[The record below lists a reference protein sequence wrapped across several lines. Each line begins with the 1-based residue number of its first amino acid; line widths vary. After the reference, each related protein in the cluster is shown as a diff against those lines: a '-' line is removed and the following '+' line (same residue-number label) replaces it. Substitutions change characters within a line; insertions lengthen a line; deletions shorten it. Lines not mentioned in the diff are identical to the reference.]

1 MKILVVDDEL
11 RIASSIKQGLEQAG
25 YAVDLAHDGE
35 DGYNA
40 AMADE
45 YDAVLLDVMMPVL
58 NGYEVVRKLRAQGNH
73 VPVLMLTAKD
83 QERDIVAGL
92 DYGADDY
99 LSKPFAFEV
108 LLARLRALLRRPQES
123 LDTVLRVADVE
134 LDIAKRQVTRA
145 GTLVPLS
152 SKEFAILEYLMRHKN
167 QILSKNNI
175 MTHVWDFDAD
185 ILPNNVEVF
194 INYIRSKLDKPFAP
208 ARPIIQTVRGFGYS
222 VRDDT
227 T

>member
-73 VPVLMLTAKD
+73 VPVLMLTVD
-83 QERDIVAGL
+83 
-92 DYGADDY
+92 
-99 LSKPFAFEV
+99 
-108 LLARLRALLRRPQES
+108 
-123 LDTVLRVADVE
+123 
-134 LDIAKRQVTRA
+134 
-145 GTLVPLS
+145 
-152 SKEFAILEYLMRHKN
+152 
-167 QILSKNNI
+167 
-175 MTHVWDFDAD
+175 
-185 ILPNNVEVF
+185 
-194 INYIRSKLDKPFAP
+194 
-208 ARPIIQTVRGFGYS
+208 
-222 VRDDT
+222 
-227 T
+227 